1 MFIQGCLAEV
11 REGSPSRKG
20 VENVEWMQKKP
31 MKTVNDL
38 NAEMNLMLSVFI
50 VKNEKSVEIKIMLT
64 MFVKKNCVI

>member
-1 MFIQGCLAEV
+1 
-11 REGSPSRKG
+11 
-20 VENVEWMQKKP
+20 